1 MEIIKVKSAG
11 FCFGV
16 KRAVKK
22 ALEASEKYKGSKIY
36 TIGPIIHNNNVVK
49 DLEKRGVKVTENYN
63 LRNSVVILRSHG
75 VEKDILEKL
84 KENNNIIVDAICPY
98 VKKIHKCVEELK
110 KENYFIV
117 IIGDKNHPEVKA
129 IASYA
134 GESFYKIISN
144 KSEVN
149 DFFKDI
155 KKIGIVAQTTQSV
168 ENYLNICNRL
178 LVNKSE
184 FRIFNT
190 ICDST
195 SIRQK
200 ETIEVA
206 KKVDCMI
213 VIGGKH
219 SANTKR
225 LYEISKEILND
236 VYHIE
241 NVEDLDLN
249 WFRNKQKIGIT
260 AGASTPENI
269 IEGVVEKIRG
279 LK

>member
-1 MEIIKVKSAG
+1 MEIIKVESAG

-22 ALEASEKYKGSKIY
+22 AIEASEKFKGSKIY
-36 TIGPIIHNNNVVK
+36 TIGPIIHNNDVVR
-49 DLEKRGVKVTENYN
+49 DLEERGVEVAKNFN
-63 LRNSVVILRSHG
+63 IKNSVVILRSHG

-84 KENNNIIVDAICPY
+84 KKNNNIIIDAICPY

-144 KSEVN
+144 ENEIN

-168 ENYLNICNRL
+168 ENYLNICNKL
-178 LVNKSE
+178 LVNKGE

-206 KKVDCMI
+206 KQVDCMI

-225 LYEISKEILND
+225 LFELSKEILDN
-236 VYHIE
+236 VYFIE
-241 NVEDLDLN
+241 SEKDLDLN
-249 WFRNKQKIGIT
+249 LIKNKQKIGIT

>member
-16 KRAVKK
+16 KRAVKI
-22 ALEASEKYKGSKIY
+22 ALETAEKYKNRNIY
-36 TIGPIIHNNNVVK
+36 TLGPIIHNRDVVK
-49 DLEKRGVKVTENYN
+49 ELEIKGIHVTESTNIKD
-63 LRNSVVILRSHG
+63 SVIILRSHG

-84 KENNNIIVDAICPY
+84 KKNNNIIVDAICPY
-98 VKKIHKCVEELK
+98 VKKIHNCVVELRNK
-110 KENYFIV
+110 KYFIV
-117 IIGDKNHPEVKA
+117 IIGDKQHPEVKA

-134 GESFYKIISN
+134 DKNLHKIV
-144 KSEVN
+144 SEKKEIDN
-149 DFFKDI
+149 TLKKI
-155 KKIGIVAQTTQSV
+155 KKIGVVAQTTQSL
-168 ENYLNICNRL
+168 ENYLKICTKL
-178 LVNKSE
+178 LEFKAE

-195 SIRQK
+195 SIRQN
-200 ETIEVA
+200 ETVDVA

-219 SANTKR
+219 SANTRR
-225 LYEISKEILND
+225 LYELSKEILKD

-241 NVEDLDLN
+241 NEKDLN
-249 WFRNKQKIGIT
+249 LEWLKNKKKVGIT
-260 AGASTPENI
+260 AGASTPDYI
-269 IEGVVEKIRG
+269 IKGVVEKIRG

>member
-1 MEIIKVKSAG
+1 MEIIKVESAG

-22 ALEASEKYKGSKIY
+22 AIEASEKFKGSKIY
-36 TIGPIIHNNNVVK
+36 TIGPIIHNNDVVR
-49 DLEKRGVKVTENYN
+49 DLEKRGVEVAKNFN
-63 LRNSVVILRSHG
+63 IKNSVVILRSHG

-84 KENNNIIVDAICPY
+84 KKNNNIIIDAICPY

-144 KSEVN
+144 ENEIN

-168 ENYLNICNRL
+168 ENYLNICNKL
-178 LVNKSE
+178 LVNKGE

-195 SIRQK
+195 LIRQK

-206 KKVDCMI
+206 KQVDCMI

-225 LYEISKEILND
+225 LFELSKEILDN
-236 VYHIE
+236 VYFIE
-241 NVEDLDLN
+241 SEKDLDLDLIK
-249 WFRNKQKIGIT
+249 NKQKIGIT

-269 IEGVVEKIRG
+269 IKGVVEKIRG

>member
-1 MEIIKVKSAG
+1 MEIIKVESAG

-22 ALEASEKYKGSKIY
+22 AIEASEKFKGSKIY
-36 TIGPIIHNNNVVK
+36 TIGPIIHNNDVVR
-49 DLEKRGVKVTENYN
+49 DLERRGVKVAEDFNIK
-63 LRNSVVILRSHG
+63 NSVVVLRSHG

-84 KENNNIIVDAICPY
+84 KKNNNIIIDAICPY

-134 GESFYKIISN
+134 GESFYKIISDEN
-144 KSEVN
+144 EIN

-168 ENYLNICNRL
+168 ENYLNICNKL
-178 LVNKSE
+178 LVNKGE

-206 KKVDCMI
+206 KQVDCMI

-225 LYEISKEILND
+225 LFELSKEILDN
-236 VYHIE
+236 VYFIE
-241 NVEDLDLN
+241 NEKDLDLN
-249 WFRNKQKIGIT
+249 LIKNKQKIGIT

-269 IEGVVEKIRG
+269 IDGVVEKIRG